1 MENKK
6 PIDKQT
12 SGLGVSKNNLDIEHD
27 CAICSKEFKLEE
39 NLRKHIKLNHYFP
52 CRFCSKT
59 FSEIRFLESHSSS
72 TCIGYSNPS
81 ILSKLVCR
89 NCRTKITADDLKV
102 HFLTCQA
109 HTGEMGFQTTM
120 GK

>member
-12 SGLGVSKNNLDIEHD
+12 SELGVSKNNLDIEHD

-39 NLRKHIKLNHYFP
+39 SLRKHIKLFHYFP
-52 CRFCSKT
+52 CRFCSKI

-72 TCIGYSNPS
+72 TCIGYTKGAQPGVAQTAGAQTAAGA
-81 ILSKLVCR
+81 IIGECLS
-89 NCRTKITADDLKV
+89 
-102 HFLTCQA
+102 
-109 HTGEMGFQTTM
+109 E
-120 GK
+120 